1 MCIKRILQLYRDGN
15 KPKSVILVGHS
26 MVGFSYV
33 YKENPQ
39 AV

>member
-1 MCIKRILQLYRDGN
+1 MCIKRILKLYRDGN
-15 KPKSVILVGHS
+15 KSVILVGHS

>member
-1 MCIKRILQLYRDGN
+1 MCIKRILKLYKDRN
-15 KPKSVILVGHS
+15 KPNSVVLVGHS
-26 MVGFSYV
+26 MVGFLYV